1 MTVQALL
8 ANITSS
14 ELTEWKAFYYV
25 RANKDQPDNA
35 EDGQDWFMR
44 NFGHKVIKLN

>member
-8 ANITSS
+8 ANISSS
-14 ELTEWKAFYYV
+14 ELTEWKAFYFV
-25 RANKDQPDNA
+25 RADKGESASD

-44 NFGHKVIKLN
+44 NFGHKVIKPN